1 MELNDEF
8 EVSVPVAEA
17 WVVLTDV
24 EKIAPCLPGIW
35 LRQVEG
41 DEYQGV
47 VKVKVGPITV
57 SYGGSARFDLLDAD
71 AHKAVLKAEGRELRG
86 HANATAVV
94 KAALSP
100 SAKGTRVKI
109 VTDLS
114 IAGKLA
120 QFSGDV
126 LAGVSRKLI
135 AEFVDNLESTVLAAP
150 EATKPEA
157 TKPEPVVETP
167 AEAEIDAEAASYE
180 AEIDAEVAF
189 DKLEAAEEAVSD
201 EADSGHAAGD
211 REVSPPPYD
220 ESDHLIAKRESFIR
234 RLTPYLTVA
243 GILLIARIVVYS
255 LRRRRR

>member
-47 VKVKVGPITV
+47 VKVKVGPVTV
-57 SYGGSARFDLLDAD
+57 SYGGSARFELLDAD

-86 HANATAVV
+86 HANATALV

-100 SAKGTRVKI
+100 SAKGTRVQI
-109 VTDLS
+109 VTDLN

-120 QFSGDV
+120 QFSGEV

-135 AEFVDNLESTVLAAP
+135 AEFVDNLESTVLAVS
-150 EATKPEA
+150 EAT
-157 TKPEPVVETP
+157 TPEPVVETP

-189 DKLEAAEEAVSD
+189 DEAEAAGAAASAQ
-201 EADSGHAAGD
+201 ADSDHAAGD
-211 REVSPPPYD
+211 RWISSPPLE
-220 ESDHLIAKRESFIR
+220 ESAHLIAKRESFMR

>member
-47 VKVKVGPITV
+47 VKVKVGPVTV
-57 SYGGSARFDLLDAD
+57 SYGGSARFELLDAD

-86 HANATAVV
+86 HANATALV

-100 SAKGTRVKI
+100 SAKGTRVQI
-109 VTDLS
+109 VTDLN

-120 QFSGDV
+120 QFSGEV

-135 AEFVDNLESTVLAAP
+135 AEFVDNLESTVLAVS
-150 EATKPEA
+150 EAT
-157 TKPEPVVETP
+157 TPEPVVETP

-189 DKLEAAEEAVSD
+189 DEAEAAGEAASAQ
-201 EADSGHAAGD
+201 ADSDHAAGD
-211 REVSPPPYD
+211 RWISSPPLE
-220 ESDHLIAKRESFIR
+220 ESDHLIAKRESFMR